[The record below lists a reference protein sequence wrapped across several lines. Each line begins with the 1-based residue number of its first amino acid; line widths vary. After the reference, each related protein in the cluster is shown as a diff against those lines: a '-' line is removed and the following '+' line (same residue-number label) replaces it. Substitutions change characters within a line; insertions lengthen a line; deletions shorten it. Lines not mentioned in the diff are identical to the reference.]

1 MRRLLLHLFRCL
13 LIRSPR
19 KRTATP
25 CPYQPSTLMALA
37 PVPEHPTQRAWLE
50 HCYQLDSRYHHCTP
64 HDADPDPTA

>member
-25 CPYQPSTLMALA
+25 SRYQVSTLMALA
-37 PVPEHPTQRAWLE
+37 PAPDHLTPRAWLE
-50 HCYQLDSRYHHCTP
+50 HCYGLDAAHHHTRES
-64 HDADPDPTA
+64 DAHSDPTT